1 MKLKQSTV
9 SISNGSNSTY
19 ALLPKTE
26 YIVISCVSGSVT
38 VAGQLT
44 RENES
49 QFDEIAVVNL
59 GTMEIVDTITATGL
73 YAVDVASLDAVQF
86 TATANSEIIIKEMN

>member
-1 MKLKQSTV
+1 MKLKQANIN
-9 SISNGSNSTY
+9 ISNGNTY
-19 ALLPKTE
+19 LYSLLPKTE
-26 YIVISCVSGSVT
+26 YVVISCVSGSINI
-38 VAGQLT
+38 AGQFS
-44 RENES
+44 RENEL
-49 QFDEIAVVNL
+49 QFDAISIVNL